1 MVRQTPSCRKALI
14 AAVLGFTGAG
24 AQAETS
30 PYYIGV
36 SQSFTRESNVF
47 KVNEADGPKSDT
59 ISGTSLYGGFDQPL
73 GRQRVYGNASVT
85 ANRYSDLDRLNYLG
99 KNLSAGLDWSTIERL
114 SGNLRL
120 SYAEGQGDYSRPD
133 AVQTTEKNLQTTRS
147 MGASVSYALSS
158 NLGLNAGI
166 EHRNIDVSNEAFA
179 SSEVSSDVATVGAS
193 YGTSS
198 LLRLGTGLRFTR
210 DNYPKSQQTGPNAF
224 VERTV
229 RRRDLDLTAVW
240 TPTELTAVDARIS
253 FGRDRTSQV
262 QDSSGDRVTGRLGVR
277 YSVTGKLNLNASIS
291 RDTGSNTTF
300 QSLQNP
306 APGGANGFFVDSNE
320 LSISTNLGASYAL
333 TSKVSLSAG
342 YNRSN
347 GTYRN
352 ANGSTSDNVTSA
364 WSLGGSYAAA
374 RNLTLGCGAGR
385 DTRSNGS
392 GGVPGYTSNSVNCTV
407 SYQLR

>member
-1 MVRQTPSCRKALI
+1 MVRQIPSCRKALI
-14 AAVLGFTGAG
+14 AAALGFTGAS
-24 AQAETS
+24 ALAETS

-36 SQSFTRESNVF
+36 SQSFTHESNVF
-47 KVNEADGPKSDT
+47 KVNDADGPKSDT

-114 SGNLRL
+114 SGNLRF

-133 AVQTTEKNLQTTRS
+133 AAQTTEKNLQTTRS
-147 MGASVSYALSS
+147 MGASISYALSA

-166 EHRNIDVSNEAFA
+166 ERRNIDVSNEAFA
-179 SSEVSSDVATVGAS
+179 SSEVQSDVATVGAS
-193 YGTSS
+193 YGSSS
-198 LLRLGTGLRFTR
+198 LLRFGAGLRFTR
-210 DNYPKSQQTGPNAF
+210 DEYPKSQQTGPDTF

-240 TPTELTAVDARIS
+240 TPTELTAVDARNS
-253 FGRDRTSQV
+253 FGRDQTSQV

-277 YSVTGKLNLNASIS
+277 YSATGKLNLNASIS

-300 QSLQNP
+300 QQLSNP
-306 APGGANGFFVDSNE
+306 VPGGPSGFFVDSNQ
-320 LSISTNLGASYAL
+320 LSIATNLGATYAL
-333 TSKVSLSAG
+333 TSKVSLRAG
-342 YNRSN
+342 YSRSN

-352 ANGSTSDNVTSA
+352 ENGSTSDNVTNS

-392 GGVPGYTSNSVNCTV
+392 GGVSGYTSNSVSCTV